1 MPTMYYYSYE
11 AFEADMRS
19 LLPGCRAYNPDAIIA
34 LARGGMMG
42 AQLLGYG
49 LDVRNIGLL
58 RVASYDDER
67 QRESVSI
74 EGDGGMAGAR
84 RILIVDDIVDSG
96 KTLQSVKA
104 YLRERFPEAQIKC
117 AAPWHKPSACERPD
131 FTCREAT
138 EWIEFFWDRFDA

>member
-1 MPTMYYYSYE
+1 MFYYSYE

-19 LLPGCRAYNPDAIIA
+19 LLPACRAYAPDMIVA

-58 RVASYDDER
+58 RVASYDDAS
-67 QRESVSI
+67 QRETVTI
-74 EGDGGMAGAR
+74 DGDCPGGTFR

-96 KTLQSVKA
+96 KTLQQVKA
-104 YLRERFPEAQIKC
+104 YLRERYPQSTIKC
-117 AAPWHKPSACERPD
+117 AAPWSKPTACEQPD
-131 FTCREAT
+131 FSCREAT
-138 EWIEFFWDRFDA
+138 EWIEFFWDRFDG